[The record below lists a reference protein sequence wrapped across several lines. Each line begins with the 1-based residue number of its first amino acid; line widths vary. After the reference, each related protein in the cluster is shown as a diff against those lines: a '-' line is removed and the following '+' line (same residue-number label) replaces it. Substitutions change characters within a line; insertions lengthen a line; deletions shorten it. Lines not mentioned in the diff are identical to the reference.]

1 MARKKKVQTIAK
13 VADIE
18 GVVSEGSIQSL
29 QPNDTEGEQ
38 EEIRIERKPIRKRP
52 PKNFKIGRALMTTQ
66 NSVEKQLFDILEAKE
81 NRNYT
86 ISGVTKSITPK
97 LLHQT
102 IFALGQVL
110 SNTSYQYGN
119 ERANTGM
126 AKDGNISRGH
136 LQPME
141 IKEKD
146 DEGSLIEKQ
155 YHYAEV
161 KTSLRELAKFAFG
174 TDEPN
179 YQQRLD
185 IEKALYAF
193 QNEGVQLT
201 INGQTYAK
209 SLVWIEGWSS
219 REKENDLK
227 EVYLVLNPIFAMGAA
242 KNYAKHPQDASK
254 RLSKA
259 VRQVTIAH
267 LKLRDLL
274 AMQQVKK
281 EPFRRY
287 VSELLDYLDLTE
299 EYKKNPKRVMLT
311 KLPNLFQAMV
321 DIKLLNSIP
330 KKETGVKGELEFIF
344 DINKDYSK
352 PIKE

>member
-1 MARKKKVQTIAK
+1 MAKTRKKNIEVISNIAEERVVDATI
-13 VADIE
+13 DS
-18 GVVSEGSIQSL
+18 GLSIISSDR
-29 QPNDTEGEQ
+29 QP
-38 EEIRIERKPIRKRP
+38 IRRKP
-52 PKNFKIGRALMTTQ
+52 PKEFKIGRALMTTQ
-66 NSVEKQLFDILEAKE
+66 GSVERQLFDILEAKE

-119 ERANTGM
+119 EKEHTGM
-126 AKDGNISRGH
+126 AKDGQISKGV
-136 LQPME
+136 LPPMD
-141 IKEKD
+141 IKEQSE
-146 DEGSLIEKQ
+146 EGGLVNKQ

-179 YQQRLD
+179 HQQRQD

-201 INGQTYAK
+201 INGRTYTK
-209 SLVWIEGWSS
+209 SLVWIEGWTS

-242 KNYAKHPQDASK
+242 KSYAKHPQDASK
-254 RLSKA
+254 RLSNA

-287 VSELLDYLDLTE
+287 ISELLEYLELTS
-299 EYKKNPKRVMLT
+299 EYKKNPKRLMEV
-311 KLPNLFQAMV
+311 KLPNLFKAMV
-321 DIKLLNSIP
+321 DINLLNSMP
-330 KKETGVKGELEFIF
+330 KKETGVRGELEFVF
-344 DINKDYSK
+344 DINKNYAK

>member
-1 MARKKKVQTIAK
+1 MARKKK
-13 VADIE
+13 
-18 GVVSEGSIQSL
+18 
-29 QPNDTEGEQ
+29 EQ
-38 EEIRIERKPIRKRP
+38 EVVTYESNNTASVKADKSFIEISKEKKPVRRKP
-52 PKNFKIGRALMTTQ
+52 PKEFKIGRALMTTQ
-66 NSVEKQLFDILEAKE
+66 GNVEQQLFDILEAKD

-102 IFALGQVL
+102 IFAIGQVL
-110 SNTSYQYGN
+110 SNISYLYGN
-119 ERANTGM
+119 EKDFTGM
-126 AKDGNISRGH
+126 ATDGECIRAK
-136 LQPME
+136 
-141 IKEKD
+141 KEPVIGK
-146 DEGSLIEKQ
+146 ERNEKGELVDKA

-179 YQQRLD
+179 HQQRLD

-201 INGQTYAK
+201 INGKTYTK
-209 SLVWIEGWSS
+209 SLVWIEGWTS
-219 REKENDLK
+219 RENENDLK
-227 EVYLVLNPIFAMGAA
+227 EVYLVLNPIFAMNAA
-242 KNYAKHPQDASK
+242 KSYAKHPQDASK
-254 RLSKA
+254 RLSNA

-281 EPFRRY
+281 EPFRRCA
-287 VSELLDYLDLTE
+287 SELLEYLGLTD
-299 EYKKNPKRVMLT
+299 EYKKNPKRVMET
-311 KLPNLFQAMV
+311 KLPNLFKAMV
-321 DIKLLNSIP
+321 DIKLLNDMP
-330 KKETGVKGELEFIF
+330 TKETGIKGELEFVF
-344 DINKDYSK
+344 NINKNYSK

>member
-1 MARKKKVQTIAK
+1 MARKKKEQGTITSIPNSVSPVK
-13 VADIE
+13 DEKNFIE
-18 GVVSEGSIQSL
+18 VSK
-29 QPNDTEGEQ
+29 
-38 EEIRIERKPIRKRP
+38 ERLPIRKRP
-52 PKNFKIGRALMTTQ
+52 PKEFKIGRALMTTQ
-66 NSVEKQLFDILEAKE
+66 GSVERQLFDALEAKN

-110 SNTSYQYGN
+110 SNTSYMYGN
-119 ERANTGM
+119 EQDHTGM
-126 AKDGNISRGH
+126 AKEGKISKGV
-136 LQPME
+136 LPPMD
-141 IKEKD
+141 IKERSE
-146 DEGSLIEKQ
+146 EGDLVTKP

-179 YQQRLD
+179 HQQRQD

-201 INGQTYAK
+201 INGHTYAK

-219 REKENDLK
+219 RENENDLK

-242 KNYAKHPQDASK
+242 KSYAKHPQDASK
-254 RLSKA
+254 RLSNA
-259 VRQVTIAH
+259 VKQVTIAH

-287 VSELLDYLDLTE
+287 VSELLEFLGLTE
-299 EYKKNPKRVMLT
+299 EYKKNPKRVMET
-311 KLPNLFQAMV
+311 KLPNLFKAMI
-321 DIKLLNSIP
+321 DIKLLNSMP
-330 KKETGVKGELEFIF
+330 TKETGIRGELEFVF
-344 DINKDYSK
+344 DINKNYSK
-352 PIKE
+352 PTKE

>member
-1 MARKKKVQTIAK
+1 MARTRKKNIE
-13 VADIE
+13 VANS
-18 GVVSEGSIQSL
+18 VVSERVVDTPIDSGLSIISS
-29 QPNDTEGEQ
+29 D
-38 EEIRIERKPIRKRP
+38 RKPVRKKP
-52 PKNFKIGRALMTTQ
+52 PKEFKIGRALMTTQ
-66 NSVEKQLFDILEAKE
+66 NSVEQQLFDILEAKD

-119 ERANTGM
+119 EKDHTGM
-126 AKDGNISRGH
+126 AVDGKISKGSIK
-136 LQPME
+136 PMD
-141 IKEKD
+141 IKETSE
-146 DEGSLIEKQ
+146 EGSLIEKQ

-179 YQQRLD
+179 HQQRLD

-201 INGQTYAK
+201 INGKTYTK
-209 SLVWIEGWSS
+209 SLVWIEGWTS
-219 REKENDLK
+219 RENENDLK
-227 EVYLVLNPIFAMGAA
+227 EVYLVLNPIFAMNAA
-242 KNYAKHPQDASK
+242 KSYAKHPQDASK
-254 RLSKA
+254 RLSNA

-287 VSELLDYLDLTE
+287 ASELLEYLGLTD
-299 EYKKNPKRVMLT
+299 EYKKNPKRVMET
-311 KLPNLFQAMV
+311 KLPNLFKAMV
-321 DIKLLNSIP
+321 DIKLLNDMP
-330 KKETGVKGELEFIF
+330 TKETGIKGELEFVF
-344 DINKDYSK
+344 NINKNYSK